1 MPQANAP
8 FTGATDKRYRLPGIL
23 REGIAQLSLLET
35 ALWPLDGTRR
45 PSTEHRTTYSFGKGR
60 DQGQAQVTVRSALG
74 LQTFDEF
81 VLWGLLGASLDRR
94 QETDAVL
101 SATPHWLLKWLG
113 LQIGG
118 SQYAELR
125 ESLLRLSTASY
136 QNTGFYNPE
145 TQEHEYVSFQFLS
158 FLLPTIGGLGR
169 VVDNDRCWRIE
180 WNPAFF
186 RFSKLTGGSLLFD
199 LDLYRQLTPASRRL
213 FLKLKDRFWR
223 TKVVHLNVEDLTI
236 NGLGFS
242 ADRPLFKRKYDLTVC
257 LRELL
262 DHGVIDLGRGQTD
275 VKQLFWKRS
284 KGCYVVV
291 CYEGEYFRQ
300 PQAARTQSQLNAIQT
315 DPLFEPLQK
324 VGLDVA
330 AIRRV
335 FAEHPRGRI
344 RQWLSIT
351 EAALHEKPQGFP
363 GFRVSPAAFL
373 IDGLQNNRLPPDWMH
388 THEKRQRELQWERER
403 IAVAAQEERL
413 RPLYVAERTAA
424 LQMFLRSPEARQQFE
439 NAYGPLLALHQRSDP
454 HDPTGAAQAAART
467 YVEEHHFE
475 FPSFTEWSLGRA
487 TSLQQ
492 QPMTRHSPDV
502 FEQGDSAF
510 AG

>member
-1 MPQANAP
+1 MSSPMTATPAP
-8 FTGATDKRYRLPGIL
+8 GPTTKRYRLPGID

-45 PSTEHRTTYSFGKGR
+45 QSPEHRTTYSFGKGR
-60 DQGQAQVTVRSALG
+60 DQRQAQVTVRSALG
-74 LQTFDEF
+74 LQTIDEY

-94 QETDAVL
+94 EDADGVL
-101 SATPHWLLKWLG
+101 IAQPRWMLKRLG
-113 LQIGG
+113 LRTGG

-136 QNTGFYNPE
+136 QNTAFYNPE

-158 FLLPTIGGLGR
+158 FLLPTVGGLGR

-199 LDLYRQLTPASRRL
+199 LELYHQLTPASRRL

-223 TKVVHLNVEDLTI
+223 TKVVHLNVDDLTI

-242 ADRPLFKRKYDLTVC
+242 AERPLFKRKYDLTVC

-262 DHGVIDLGRGQTD
+262 EHHVIELGRGQTD

-300 PQAARTQSQLNAIQT
+300 PQAARTHSQQTAIEA
-315 DPLFEPLQK
+315 DPLFGPLRK
-324 VGLDVA
+324 LGLDIA

-335 FAEHPRGRI
+335 FAEQPRGRI
-344 RQWLSIT
+344 RQWVTIT
-351 EAALHEKPQGFP
+351 EAALHEQPRGFP

-373 IDGLQNNRLPPDWMH
+373 VDGLQNNRLPPDWMYA
-388 THEKRQRELQWERER
+388 HEKRQRELQWEQEKA
-403 IAVAAQEERL
+403 AVAAQADRL
-413 RPLYVAERTAA
+413 RPQYVAEQAAA
-424 LQMFLRSPEARQQFE
+424 LQVFLRSAEGRRHFE
-439 NAYGPLLALHQRSDP
+439 NAHGPLLALHQRSDP
-454 HDPTGAAQAAART
+454 HDPISTVQAAARA
-467 YVEEHHFE
+467 YVADHHFP
-475 FPSFTEWSLGRA
+475 FPSFTEWSLAREI
-487 TSLQQ
+487 QED
-492 QPMTRHSPDV
+492 R
-502 FEQGDSAF
+502 QG
-510 AG
+510 

>member
-1 MPQANAP
+1 MPQAKTP
-8 FTGATDKRYRLPGIL
+8 GTGAIDKRYRLPGIE

-35 ALWPLDGTRR
+35 ALWPLAGTRQS
-45 PSTEHRTTYSFGKGR
+45 STEHRATYSFGKCH

-74 LQTFDEF
+74 LQTIDEY
-81 VLWGLLGASLDRR
+81 VLWGLLGTALDRR
-94 QETDAVL
+94 DDADGVL
-101 SATPHWLLKWLG
+101 IATPRWMLKRLG
-113 LQIGG
+113 LWNGG

-125 ESLLRLSTASY
+125 ASLLRLSTASY

-223 TKVVHLNVEDLTI
+223 TKVVHLNVNDLTI

-262 DHGVIDLGRGQTD
+262 DHGVIALGRGQTD

-291 CYEGEYFRQ
+291 CYEGAYFRQ
-300 PQAARTQSQLNAIQT
+300 PQAARTQSQQNAIQT
-315 DPLFEPLQK
+315 DPLFEPLHQL
-324 VGLDVA
+324 GLDTA
-330 AIRRV
+330 AIRRM
-335 FAEHPRGRI
+335 FADHARGRI
-344 RQWLSIT
+344 RQWVTIT

-373 IDGLQNNRLPPDWMH
+373 IDGLQNNRLPPDWMYA
-388 THEKRQRELQWERER
+388 HEKRQREWQWEQER
-403 IAVAAQEERL
+403 IAVAAQEQQL
-413 RPLYVAERTAA
+413 RPQYVAERAAA
-424 LQMFLRSPEARQQFE
+424 LQLYLRSPEGRRQFE
-439 NAYGPLLALHQRSDP
+439 HAYGPLLALHQRSDP
-454 HDPTGAAQAAART
+454 HDPTTAAAAATRA
-467 YVEEHHFE
+467 YVEDHHFP
-475 FPSFTEWSLGRA
+475 FPSFTDWSLGRA
-487 TSLQQ
+487 GSLSQQ
-492 QPMTRHSPDV
+492 S
-502 FEQGDSAF
+502 
-510 AG
+510 

>member
-1 MPQANAP
+1 MPQAP
-8 FTGATDKRYRLPGIL
+8 TTGTGAPEKRYRLPGIA
-23 REGIAQLSLLET
+23 RDAVAQLSLLET

-45 PSTEHRTTYSFGKGR
+45 PLTEYRTTYSFGKGY

-74 LQTFDEF
+74 LQTIDEY

-94 QETDAVL
+94 EDTDGVL
-101 SATPHWLLKWLG
+101 IANPRWMLKRLG
-113 LQIGG
+113 LRNGG

-125 ESLLRLSTASY
+125 ASLLRLSTASY

-145 TQEHEYVSFQFLS
+145 TQEHESVSFQFLS
-158 FLLPTIGGLGR
+158 FLLPTLGGLGR
-169 VVDNDRCWRIE
+169 IVDNDRCWRIE

-199 LDLYRQLTPASRRL
+199 LDLYRQLSPASRRL

-223 TKVVHLNVEDLTI
+223 TKVVHLNVDDLTI

-242 ADRPLFKRKYDLTVC
+242 AERPLFKRKYDLTVC

-262 DHGVIDLGRGQTD
+262 DHGVIALGRGQTD

-300 PQAARTQSQLNAIQT
+300 PQAARTQSQQNAIQT
-315 DPLFEPLQK
+315 DPLFEPLCRL
-324 VGLDVA
+324 GLDAA

-335 FAEHPRGRI
+335 FAEHARGRI
-344 RQWLSIT
+344 QQWLTIT
-351 EAALHEKPQGFP
+351 EAALHEKPRGFP

-373 IDGLQNNRLPPDWMH
+373 IDGLQNNRLPPDWMYA
-388 THEKRQRELQWERER
+388 HEKRQRELQWEQER
-403 IAVAAQEERL
+403 HAVAAQEQEL
-413 RPLYVAERTAA
+413 RPQYLAERAA
-424 LQMFLRSPEARQQFE
+424 AFEVHLRSPEGRQQFAQ
-439 NAYGPLLALHQRSDP
+439 AYAPLLALHQRSDP
-454 HDPTGAAQAAART
+454 HNSTTAAEAATRA
-467 YVEEHHFE
+467 YVENHHFQ
-475 FPSFTEWSLGRA
+475 FPSFTEWTVGRTVA
-487 TSLQQ
+487 
-492 QPMTRHSPDV
+492 
-502 FEQGDSAF
+502 
-510 AG
+510 

>member
-1 MPQANAP
+1 MSGVMKPADKT
-8 FTGATDKRYRLPGIL
+8 TGTTTKRYRLPGID

-35 ALWPLDGTRR
+35 ALWPLDGTRSQ
-45 PSTEHRTTYSFGKGR
+45 STEHRTTYSFGKGR

-74 LQTFDEF
+74 LQTIDEF

-94 QETDAVL
+94 QDGDGVL
-101 SATPHWLLKWLG
+101 IAIPRWMLKHLG
-113 LQIGG
+113 LRTGG
-118 SQYAELR
+118 SQYAELQ

-136 QNTGFYNPE
+136 QNTAFYNPE
-145 TQEHEYVSFQFLS
+145 SQEHEYVSFQFLS
-158 FLLPTIGGLGR
+158 FLLPTVGGLGQ

-223 TKVVHLNVEDLTI
+223 TKVVHLNVDDLTI

-262 DHGVIDLGRGQTD
+262 KHNIIELGRGQTD

-291 CYEGEYFRQ
+291 LYEGEYFRQ
-300 PQAARTQSQLNAIQT
+300 PHAARTTSQQNAIEA
-315 DPLFEPLQK
+315 DPLFEPLRK
-324 VGLDVA
+324 LGLDAA
-330 AIRRV
+330 AIRGL

-344 RQWLSIT
+344 QQWVSIT
-351 EAALHEKPQGFP
+351 EAAMHEKPSGFP

-373 IDGLQNNRLPPDWMH
+373 VDGLQNNRMPPDWMYA
-388 THEKRQRELQWERER
+388 HEKRQREVQWERER
-403 IAVAAQEERL
+403 AAVAAQEEQL
-413 RPLYVAERTAA
+413 RPQYVAERQAA
-424 LQMFLRSPEARQQFE
+424 LQMFLRSPEGLQHLE
-439 NAYGPLLALHQRSDP
+439 NAYGPLLTLHQRSDP
-454 HDPTGAAQAAART
+454 HDPAGTARIAARA
-467 YVEEHHFE
+467 YVEERHFQ
-475 FPSFTEWSLGRA
+475 FPSFTEWSLGRDIRV
-487 TSLQQ
+487 QQ
-492 QPMTRHSPDV
+492 
-502 FEQGDSAF
+502 
-510 AG
+510 

>member
-1 MPQANAP
+1 MPTA
-8 FTGATDKRYRLPGIL
+8 TGPGTGSPKNPTDKRYRLPGIE

-45 PSTEHRTTYSFGKGR
+45 RATEYRTTYAFGSGQAQR
-60 DQGQAQVTVRSALG
+60 QAQVTVRSALG
-74 LQTFDEF
+74 LQPIDEY
-81 VLWGLLGASLDRR
+81 VLWGLLGTSLDRR
-94 QETDAVL
+94 EDNDGVL
-101 SATPHWLLKWLG
+101 IAKPRWMLKRLG
-113 LQIGG
+113 LRNGG

-158 FLLPTIGGLGR
+158 FLLPTVGGLGR

-180 WNPAFF
+180 WNPAFY
-186 RFSKLTGGSLLFD
+186 RFSQLTGGSLLFD

-262 DHGVIDLGRGQTD
+262 EHGVIALGRGQTD

-300 PQAARTQSQLNAIQT
+300 PQAARSQSQQEAIQT
-315 DPLFEPLQK
+315 DPLFEPLRQL
-324 VGLDVA
+324 GMDTA

-335 FAEHPRGRI
+335 FAEHARGRI
-344 RQWLSIT
+344 RQWLTIT
-351 EAALHEKPQGFP
+351 EAALHEKPRGFP

-373 IDGLQNNRLPPDWMH
+373 IDGLQHNRLPPDWMH
-388 THEKRQRELQWERER
+388 AHEKRQRERQWEQER
-403 IAVAAQEERL
+403 IAVAAQERQL
-413 RPLYVAERTAA
+413 QPQYVAERAAA
-424 LQMFLRSPEARQQFE
+424 LQVYLRSPEGHEQYDA
-439 NAYGPLLALHQRSDP
+439 AYGPLLVLHQRSHP
-454 HDPTGAAQAAART
+454 HDPATAAAAATRA
-467 YVEEHHFE
+467 YVEEHHFQ
-475 FPSFTEWSLGRA
+475 FPSFAEWSLGR
-487 TSLQQ
+487 SGSQS
-492 QPMTRHSPDV
+492 QPS
-502 FEQGDSAF
+502 
-510 AG
+510 